1 MISCREMK
9 EMDRYAIQE
18 IGIPSIVLMENA
30 ALKVVGNINPNA
42 EKVVLVCG
50 VGNNGGDGL
59 AVARHLYLRA
69 KDIAVYILGNPEMG
83 TEDFRTNYRIL
94 KNFGIEFKEIDQGNV
109 LEDLRKSIQGSDL
122 IVDAI
127 FGIGISRDVTGLY
140 RKAIEVINSGQ
151 KPILAV
157 DIPSGLNGDTGKPMG
172 IAVRADKT
180 VTFHRMKKGLAKGKE
195 YAGEVI
201 VEDIGIPNNI
211 KSDEE

>member
-18 IGIPSIVLMENA
+18 IGIPGIILMENA
-30 ALKVVGNINPNA
+30 ALKVVKNIDPNT
-42 EKVVLVCG
+42 EKIVIVCG

-59 AVARHLYLRA
+59 AVARHLHLCGKDVLVYLIGDHER
-69 KDIAVYILGNPEMG
+69 G
-83 TEDFRTNYRIL
+83 TEDYGTNYRIL
-94 KNFGIEFKEIDQGNV
+94 KNLGVEIKGITEGNM
-109 LEDLRKSIQGSDL
+109 LEDLRKTTQGSGL

-140 RKAIEVINSGQ
+140 RKVIEIINSGQ

-157 DIPSGLNGDTGKPMG
+157 DIPSGLNGDTGQPMG
-172 IAVRADKT
+172 TAVRAEKT
-180 VTFHRMKKGLAKGKE
+180 VTFHRMKKGLAEGKE

-201 VEDIGIPNNI
+201 VEDIGIPEMI
-211 KSDEE
+211 

>member
-18 IGIPSIVLMENA
+18 IGIPGIILMENA
-30 ALKVVGNINPNA
+30 ALKVVKNIDPNT
-42 EKVVLVCG
+42 EKIVIVCG

-59 AVARHLYLRA
+59 AVARHLHLCGKDVVVYLIG
-69 KDIAVYILGNPEMG
+69 DPERG

-94 KNFGIEFKEIDQGNV
+94 KNLGVEIKGITEGNM
-109 LEDLRKSIQGSDL
+109 LEDLRKTIQGSGL

-140 RKAIEVINSGQ
+140 RKVIEIINSGQ

-157 DIPSGLNGDTGKPMG
+157 DIPSGLNGDTGQPMG
-172 IAVRADKT
+172 TAVRAEKT
-180 VTFHRMKKGLAKGKE
+180 VTFHRMKKGLAEGKE

-201 VEDIGIPNNI
+201 VEDIGIPEMI
-211 KSDEE
+211 